1 MSSVLYGDEM
11 FGNIEGGRFWAFHS
25 SGISVV
31 NAESCSIERDITKDA
46 DGNGLPRKWFDG
58 VYMEAASPYH
68 MDHHERK
75 LVHTEPGFI
84 LINSAEPVY
93 DDHENLGGGSGEVLV
108 IATDPSLKEDEVV
121 QNRVLVGNRPVHSY
135 AVYPRGEVSSIAK
148 LHSLSQ

>member
-1 MSSVLYGDEM
+1 M

-31 NAESCSIERDITKDA
+31 NPESCKIEKDITKDT

-58 VYMEAASPYH
+58 VYMEANSPYH
-68 MDHHERK
+68 VDQHERK

-84 LINSAEPVY
+84 LINSAEAVNE
-93 DDHENLGGGSGEVLV
+93 DDHGNLGGGSGEVLV

-135 AVYPRGEVSSIAK
+135 AVYPRGEVSLFET
-148 LHSLSQ
+148 LHA